1 MVIAIGPR
9 PAQFCRRCPD
19 RPARRSFMPRWART
33 FLPGLVLLCL
43 PGAGIASSGQLSLA
57 EAERQA
63 LAQEPGQRSLST
75 RASALAAE
83 AEAAGALPAPQVR
96 VGLNN
101 YPIERGDFST
111 EGMTSAGLTWR
122 QVFPPGDERA
132 LRSARLDWE
141 SSAARHAAE
150 TRREETRLQV
160 RQDWLTLY
168 LGQRSEA
175 LLEATR
181 PLFRDLLDVTRSLY
195 AVGRK
200 NQQDVLRAELELGR
214 LEEQLIEAR
223 GQQRQAR
230 AALVQWIGEMAE
242 LPLPDTLPA
251 LPTVADLASLERAVQ
266 AHPRLRASDARL
278 AAQAADVDLA
288 TERRKPGWALDLG
301 YAYRDGELPDG
312 QPRSDFVTVG
322 VTVDLPFLR
331 RNALDSRLTAAL
343 ETRNAGEWQREALRR
358 ELEGLLRVTHARWS
372 ELGERLALYERE
384 ILDQAGANAQ
394 AAKLAYQSD
403 TADFADV
410 MRAAIDEL
418 DARLEYLR
426 LQVEQARSQAVLA
439 YLGATGHDA

>member
-1 MVIAIGPR
+1 MVIANGPWPEHSR
-9 PAQFCRRCPD
+9 CRRPH
-19 RPARRSFMPRWART
+19 RPARWSSVPSWARA
-33 FLPGLVLLCL
+33 FLPSLALLCL
-43 PGAGIASSGQLSLA
+43 PLAGLASTGQLSLA

-63 LAQEPGQRSLST
+63 LTQEPGERSLST

-83 AEAAGALPAPQVR
+83 AEAAGSLPPPQVR

-122 QVFPPGDERA
+122 QVFPPGDVRT

-141 SSAARHAAE
+141 SSAVRHAAQ

-168 LGQRSEA
+168 LGQQSEN
-175 LLEATR
+175 LLEETR

-214 LEEQLIEAR
+214 LEERLIEAR
-223 GQQRQAR
+223 GRQHQAR
-230 AALVQWIGEMAE
+230 AALARWIGDLAE
-242 LPLPDTLPA
+242 LPVPEVLPA
-251 LPTVADLASLERAVQ
+251 LPTVADLASLEQALQ
-266 AHPRLRASDARL
+266 AHPRLHASDARL
-278 AAQAADVDLA
+278 AAQAADIDLA
-288 TERRKPGWALDLG
+288 TEQRKPGWALDLG

-312 QPRSDFVTVG
+312 QPRSDFVTLG

-343 ETRNAGEWQREALRR
+343 ESRNAGEWQREALRR
-358 ELEGLLRVTHARWS
+358 ELESLLRVTHARWT

-384 ILDQAGANAQ
+384 ILAQASATAQ
-394 AAKLAYQSD
+394 AAQFAYQSD

-439 YLGATGHDA
+439 YLGATDHDA

>member
-1 MVIAIGPR
+1 MFIANGPR
-9 PAQFCRRCPD
+9 PAHSCRRCPG
-19 RPARRSFMPRWART
+19 RLTRWSAIASRARA
-33 FLPGLVLLCL
+33 FLPTLALLGL
-43 PGAGIASSGQLSLA
+43 PWTGAPSTDQRSLA
-57 EAERQA
+57 DAERQA
-63 LAQEPGQRSLST
+63 LAREPGQASLT
-75 RASALAAE
+75 LQASSLAAE
-83 AEAAGALPAPQVR
+83 AEAAGSLPPPQVR

-122 QVFPPGDERA
+122 QAFPPGDARA
-132 LRSARLDWE
+132 LRRSRLDWE
-141 SSAARHAAE
+141 SSAVRHAAE

-175 LLEATR
+175 LLEETR
-181 PLFRDLLDVTRSLY
+181 PLFQDLLDVTRSLY

-214 LEEQLIEAR
+214 LEEKLIEAR
-223 GQQRQAR
+223 GQQQQAR
-230 AALVQWIGEMAE
+230 AALAQWIGDLAE
-242 LPLPDTLPA
+242 RPLPGTLPA
-251 LPTVADLASLERAVQ
+251 LPAVADLASLEAGLQ

-278 AAQAADVDLA
+278 AAQAADIDLA
-288 TERRKPGWALDLG
+288 TEERKPGWALDLG

-322 VTVDLPFLR
+322 ITVDLPFLR
-331 RNALDSRLTAAL
+331 RSALDSRMTAAL
-343 ETRNAGEWQREALRR
+343 ESRDAGEWQREALRR
-358 ELEGLLRVTHARWS
+358 ELEGLLRITHARWT
-372 ELGERLALYERE
+372 ELEQRLALYERE
-384 ILDQAGANAQ
+384 ILAQASATAQ

-426 LQVEQARSQAVLA
+426 LQVEQARSRAVLA
-439 YLGATGHDA
+439 YLGATDHDA

>member
-1 MVIAIGPR
+1 
-9 PAQFCRRCPD
+9 
-19 RPARRSFMPRWART
+19 
-33 FLPGLVLLCL
+33 
-43 PGAGIASSGQLSLA
+43 
-57 EAERQA
+57 
-63 LAQEPGQRSLST
+63 
-75 RASALAAE
+75 
-83 AEAAGALPAPQVR
+83 
-96 VGLNN
+96 
-101 YPIERGDFST
+101 
-111 EGMTSAGLTWR
+111 
-122 QVFPPGDERA
+122 
-132 LRSARLDWE
+132 
-141 SSAARHAAE
+141 
-150 TRREETRLQV
+150 
-160 RQDWLTLY
+160 
-168 LGQRSEA
+168 
-175 LLEATR
+175 
-181 PLFRDLLDVTRSLY
+181 
-195 AVGRK
+195 
-200 NQQDVLRAELELGR
+200 
-214 LEEQLIEAR
+214 
-223 GQQRQAR
+223 
-230 AALVQWIGEMAE
+230 
-242 LPLPDTLPA
+242 
-251 LPTVADLASLERAVQ
+251 VQ
-266 AHPRLRASDARL
+266 AHPRLRASDAQL

-358 ELEGLLRVTHARWS
+358 ELESLLRVTHARWS

>member
-1 MVIAIGPR
+1 M
-9 PAQFCRRCPD
+9 
-19 RPARRSFMPRWART
+19 T
-33 FLPGLVLLCL
+33 
-43 PGAGIASSGQLSLA
+43 GITSTGHLSLA

-63 LAQEPGQRSLST
+63 LDQEPGQRSLST
-75 RASALAAE
+75 PASALDAE
-83 AEAAGALPAPQVR
+83 AAAAGALPAPQVR
-96 VGLNN
+96 LGLNN

-111 EGMTSAGLTWR
+111 EGMTSAGLTFR
-122 QVFPPGDERA
+122 QTFPRGEVRA
-132 LRSARLDWE
+132 LRGARLAWE

-150 TRREETRLQV
+150 TRREETRLKV

-168 LGQRSEA
+168 LGQRAEE

-181 PLFRDLLDVTRSLY
+181 PLFRDLLEVTRSLY

-230 AALVQWIGEMAE
+230 AALAQWIGDLAD
-242 LPLPDTLPA
+242 LPLPEALPE
-251 LPTVADLASLERAVQ
+251 LPTVADLASLEQ
-266 AHPRLRASDARL
+266 ALQTHPRLRASDARL
-278 AAQAADVDLA
+278 AAQAADIDLA
-288 TERRKPGWALDLG
+288 AEQRKPAWALDLG

-312 QPRSDFVTVG
+312 QPRSDFVTLG

-343 ETRNAGEWQREALRR
+343 ETRHAGEWQREALRR
-358 ELEGLLRVTHARWS
+358 ELEGLLYVTHARWI
-372 ELGERLALYERE
+372 ELGERLALYENG
-384 ILDQAGANAQ
+384 ILAQASATAQ
-394 AAKLAYQSD
+394 AARLAYQAD

-410 MRAAIDEL
+410 MRAAIDAL

-439 YLGATGHDA
+439 YLGGFDHDA

>member
-1 MVIAIGPR
+1 MVIASGRKPEHAYGCR
-9 PAQFCRRCPD
+9 PGRL
-19 RPARRSFMPRWART
+19 ARWSSLPSRT
-33 FLPGLVLLCL
+33 LAVLAGLLLCL
-43 PGAGIASSGQLSLA
+43 PRAGLASTDALSLA

-63 LAQEPGQRSLST
+63 LTLEPGQQALDT
-75 RASALAAE
+75 RAAALAAE
-83 AEAAGALPAPQVR
+83 AEAAGSLPSPQLR

-122 QVFPPGDERA
+122 QVFPPGDVRA

-141 SSAARHAAE
+141 SSAVRHAAE
-150 TRREETRLQV
+150 TRQEETRLQV
-160 RQDWLTLY
+160 RQDWLTVY
-168 LGQRSEA
+168 LGEQSEN
-175 LLEATR
+175 LLEETR
-181 PLFRDLLDVTRSLY
+181 PLFEDLLDVTRSLY

-223 GQQRQAR
+223 GQQLQAR
-230 AALVQWIGEMAE
+230 ASLAQWIGDLAE
-242 LPLPDTLPA
+242 RPLPSALPTLPA
-251 LPTVADLASLERAVQ
+251 VTDLSSLAQGLET
-266 AHPRLRASDARL
+266 HPRLRASDARL
-278 AAQAADVDLA
+278 AAQAADIDLA
-288 TERRKPGWALDLG
+288 TEQRKPGWALDLG

-322 VTVDLPFLR
+322 VTVELPFLR
-331 RNALDSRLTAAL
+331 RSALDSQLTAAL
-343 ETRNAGEWQREALRR
+343 ESRHAGEWQREALRR
-358 ELEGLLRVTHARWS
+358 ELEGLLRVTHARWT
-372 ELGERLALYERE
+372 ELGQRLALYERE
-384 ILDQAGANAQ
+384 ILAQSSATAQ

-439 YLGATGHDA
+439 YLGATDHDA